1 MGFDP
6 SKVVLGGFYT
16 DGAESTL
23 KTDVYSNGEMQAE
36 VWVSINYLDSIEG
49 IESDVNEYVYNNTTV
64 YELVGSDKEE
74 VTWEKSAESNEY
86 LHDINRSS
94 LDSPRTRNDYRIP
107 IYFKVPKGKGGLYKW
122 IAELDGKETSSS
134 TPVEVNATTIAAQPN
149 DVEISNI
156 VYEQQAVLRRV
167 RYTHANLPSNHLLKQ
182 WQYEGIWLKATDNWD
197 GNSWIVMM
205 HNGYSCAALPYKEDQ
220 IQVARKDTRFW
231 TKGSHYQIKNP
242 ENSDGLTGNENQFT
256 TSEYDWEDGNWFTKD
271 DINKAW
277 SDGGLAIVVV
287 LKNIAIFTCM
297 KVVTLMKLNLHTTQL
312 LRIILVTGSSL

>member
-122 IAELDGKETSSS
+122 IAELDGKETSSM
-134 TPVEVNATTIAAQPN
+134 
-149 DVEISNI
+149 
-156 VYEQQAVLRRV
+156 
-167 RYTHANLPSNHLLKQ
+167 
-182 WQYEGIWLKATDNWD
+182 QYA
-197 GNSWIVMM
+197 S
-205 HNGYSCAALPYKEDQ
+205 
-220 IQVARKDTRFW
+220 
-231 TKGSHYQIKNP
+231 
-242 ENSDGLTGNENQFT
+242 
-256 TSEYDWEDGNWFTKD
+256 
-271 DINKAW
+271 
-277 SDGGLAIVVV
+277 
-287 LKNIAIFTCM
+287 
-297 KVVTLMKLNLHTTQL
+297 
-312 LRIILVTGSSL
+312 